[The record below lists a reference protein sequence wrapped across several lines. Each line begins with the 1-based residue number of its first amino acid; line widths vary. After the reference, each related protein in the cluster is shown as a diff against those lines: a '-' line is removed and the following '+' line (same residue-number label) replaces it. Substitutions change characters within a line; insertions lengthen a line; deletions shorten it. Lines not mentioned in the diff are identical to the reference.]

1 MMTAAKKLNPIS
13 VEDYLAGEL
22 ISSVKY
28 EYVDGVVYA
37 MAGATNAHNL
47 IGANVIGALFGRLRG
62 QKCRTFNS
70 DTKVRI
76 RQAHHIRFYYPD
88 AQVICRPNAP
98 QESFQDE
105 PTVIVEVLSKKT
117 RRTDF
122 NEKKEAYLSISSL
135 TVYIVLEQESAQG
148 HVFRRANG
156 GFDREL
162 YEGLDAVI
170 PLPSINTEL
179 PLAEAYEA
187 VEFTPEPDES
197 E

>member
-1 MMTAAKKLNPIS
+1 MSAVNELNDIS
-13 VEDYLAGEL
+13 VADYIEGEL
-22 ISSVKY
+22 VSPIKH

-37 MAGATNAHNL
+37 MAGATNAHNT
-47 IGANVIGALFGRLRG
+47 ITVNVTVALQTRLRG

-105 PTVIVEVLSKKT
+105 PTVIVEVLSRKT

-135 TVYIVLEQESAQG
+135 TVYIVLEQESAQA

-170 PLPSINTEL
+170 PLPSINAEL
-179 PLAEAYEA
+179 PLAEVYEA
-187 VEFTPEPDES
+187 IDFTPEPDET